1 MKKHAM
7 TRGAIMSGV
16 DSLRKVPPFSLF
28 SDEQF
33 SRIRKSAEELKYS
46 IGETILEEDAENR
59 FFHYILDGGVEV
71 FIDSG
76 KKKVKK
82 VSELHRG
89 SWFGETSIVTR
100 SKTIALVKALSDTK
114 ILRIGSEVF
123 TVLLGKN
130 PDARKFFDDYA
141 QLMHIRN
148 RLYRTPLF
156 ANENDANISH
166 IINKLTI
173 RKYKKGAEIIRQG
186 EEGHEFFILWEGS
199 VDVYLDVP
207 DNRKKITTIYS
218 PNSFGELSLVSDRPR
233 ANSVYAKDEVT
244 VYVLNKG
251 DFLSIVKK
259 DFSLF
264 NRLCNQIYERQR
276 PVKSEEI
283 TVSEEWKGR
292 TKLFVLR
299 QDVTGQ
305 YLRLDEKAFFILN
318 EMDGTKSIQE
328 IAVSYFQK
336 FQEIGVGSLLQLL
349 PMLIEKGF
357 VEIPELRKE
366 MKNLHKTSLTA
377 MTINMLRKMFFI
389 NLVSFPAERLVRKI
403 YAVIGQAVF
412 SKFSYALMSL
422 ISIAGLCAFI
432 YGSVTGFITPGGVTT
447 SGFIAFIIMFLVHGV
462 FHEIAHALTAVRYG
476 VKIGD
481 FGIGIFLLVF
491 IMPHVRTTDMWMI
504 DKGQRIVVSWAGPF
518 MTAFVSGIVSIGVF
532 IFPLQYSADL
542 SMFAL
547 VGYLII
553 LTSLNPL
560 ILSDGYYM
568 LMDFFQMPGLRFK
581 SVRFIR
587 FGLGKAINS
596 GFRKEHW
603 IFSFYSIFSLF
614 YIMMVLLYTA
624 VDIRPKLGDYLLP
637 LLGGGAA
644 LVVSYFFVA
653 IIFILSL
660 LSVIQ
665 PLFGITEE
673 GKNVL

>member
-1 MKKHAM
+1 M
-7 TRGAIMSGV
+7 TGV
-16 DSLRKVPPFSLF
+16 EGLRKAPPFSLF

-33 SRIRKSAEELKYS
+33 SRIRKSAEELKFS
-46 IGETILEEDAENR
+46 TGDTILEEDAENR
-59 FFHYILDGGVEV
+59 FFHFIMDGGVEV

-82 VSELHRG
+82 VSELHKG
-89 SWFGETSIVTR
+89 SWFGETSLMTR

-114 ILRIGSEVF
+114 ILRINSDVF
-123 TVLLGKN
+123 TGLLAKN
-130 PDARKFFDDYA
+130 PEAQKFFEDYA
-141 QLMHIRN
+141 QLMHVRN

-156 ANENDANISH
+156 ANESDAIISH
-166 IINKLTI
+166 IINKLTM
-173 RKYKKGAEIIRQG
+173 RKYKKDDEIIRQG

-199 VDVYLDVP
+199 VDVYLDIP

-251 DFLSIVKK
+251 DFLTIVKK

-276 PVKSEEI
+276 PVKSEDI

-357 VEIPELRKE
+357 VEIPELREE
-366 MKNLHKTSLTA
+366 MKNLHKTSLPD
-377 MTINMLRKMFFI
+377 MTINLFRKVFFI
-389 NLVSFPAERLVRKI
+389 NLVSFPAERLARKI
-403 YAVIGQAVF
+403 YAVIGPAVF
-412 SKFSYALMSL
+412 SKLSYSLMAL
-422 ISIAGLCAFI
+422 ISGAGLSAFI
-432 YGSVTGFITPGGVTT
+432 YGSVTGDIEPGGITTAGFIT
-447 SGFIAFIIMFLVHGV
+447 FIVMFLVHGV
-462 FHEIAHALTAVRYG
+462 FHEMAHALTAVRYG

-504 DKGQRIVVSWAGPF
+504 DKGQRIVISWAGPF
-518 MTAFVSGIVSIGVF
+518 MTAVLSGMVSIGIF
-532 IFPLQYSADL
+532 IFPLQYRGDL
-542 SMFAL
+542 SMFTL
-547 VGYLII
+547 IGYLII
-553 LTSLNPL
+553 LSSLNPL

-568 LMDFFQMPGLRFK
+568 LMDYFQMPGLRFK
-581 SVRFIR
+581 SVHFIR
-587 FGLGKAINS
+587 FGLGNAIIS

-603 IFSFYSIFSLF
+603 IFLLYSLFSLF

-624 VDIRPKLGDYLLP
+624 VDIRPKLGDYILP
-637 LLGGGAA
+637 LLGGEAA
-644 LVVSYFFVA
+644 LIVSYIFVA

-660 LSVIQ
+660 SSVVQ
-665 PLFGITEE
+665 PLFGISGE